1 VAEREDER
9 RFPAVRVAVDY
20 SLVHVLAQALTLEEA
35 APRILASIGGTLG
48 WEIGVLWEVEGRGRL
63 LRCVDVWLAHPDRVK
78 GFEEATRSVSFAPGL
93 GLPGR
98 VWASGEPA
106 WIGDVTRDGNFPRAH
121 AAAEASMGGG
131 VAFPIR
137 GGGPVLGVMEFF
149 APEMQDPEPRLLEM
163 MAVAGAQVGQFMERK
178 LADEE
183 IRHSEALKSAILE
196 SAIDC
201 LIAIDHEG
209 KVLEFNPAAERT
221 FGYRR
226 DEVIGREMA
235 ELIIPPHL
243 RDRHRRGLGRVVA
256 GGEGPV
262 LGKRIELSAMHANGS
277 EFPVEL
283 TVSRIADEDPPVF
296 TGYIRDITER
306 RRNEDALRFLVEASA
321 ALDATLELDT
331 ILQNLADITVPYLA
345 DGCMVDVLEEGRWIR
360 RVAVA
365 AADAS
370 YKPILEELRRHR
382 ISLDGPHPIAS
393 VMRKGRTEIVHDI
406 DDSFRRE
413 ISEDDDY
420 FEALRRWPARSIVIA
435 PIKTRGRLHGTMSL
449 SSFRPERRY
458 GLEQISVIEE
468 LANRAANAVEN
479 ARLFEERS
487 RIARS
492 LEQSLLPPQLPVV
505 PGVELAARFRPAG
518 GGGEVGGDFY
528 DVFYAGDPGW
538 AIVMG
543 DVSGR
548 GVDAASITVLAR
560 HTIRAAAVQ
569 EAKPARMLS
578 IVNEALRTQL
588 EGLRFCS
595 ATLALL
601 RTDGAGVTLTLAS
614 AGHPLPLL
622 LHGNGEVNAIGR
634 PGTVLGVVS
643 EPDLNDEEVRLEFGD
658 TVVFYTD
665 GVTDMRPDGRE
676 FRPEDLSELVASCI
690 EMDALTTAEHID
702 RSVSDA
708 DRDGPRD
715 DAAIL
720 VAKVTGELGS
730 GPPKSS

>member
-1 VAEREDER
+1 VVEREAEHG
-9 RFPAVRVAVDY
+9 FPAVRVAVDY

-35 APRILASIGGTLG
+35 APRILASIGSTLG
-48 WEIGVLWEVEGRGRL
+48 WEIGALWEVDPGKGL

-78 GFEEATRSVSFAPGL
+78 GFEEATRNISFAPGL

-98 VWASGEPA
+98 VWASGEPL
-106 WIGDVTRDGNFPRAH
+106 WINDVTHDANFPRAH
-121 AAAEASMGGG
+121 AAAEAGMHGGI
-131 VAFPIR
+131 AFPIR
-137 GGGPVLGVMEFF
+137 GTSSVLGVMEFF
-149 APEMQDPEPRLLEM
+149 APEMHEPDPPLFEM

-178 LADEE
+178 LAEEE

-196 SAIDC
+196 SSIDC

-209 KVLEFNPAAERT
+209 SILEFNPAAERT
-221 FGYRR
+221 FGYSR

-235 ELIIPPHL
+235 ELIIPPYL
-243 RDRHRRGLGRVVA
+243 RDRHRRGLVRVLA
-256 GGEGPV
+256 GGEAPI
-262 LGKRIELSAMHANGS
+262 LGKRIELNAMRADGS
-277 EFPVEL
+277 EFPAEL
-283 TVSRIADEDPPVF
+283 TVVRIAGEDPPLY
-296 TGYIRDITER
+296 TGYVRDITER

-321 ALDATLELDT
+321 ALDASLELDT
-331 ILQNLADITVPYLA
+331 ILQALAEITVPYLA
-345 DGCMVDVLEEGRWIR
+345 DGSMVDMLEEGRWIR

-365 AADAS
+365 AADPS
-370 YKPILEELRRHR
+370 YMPILEKMQQHR
-382 ISLDGPHPIAS
+382 ISLDGPHPIAR
-393 VMRKGRTEIVHDI
+393 VMRNGRTEIVHDI

-413 ISEDDDY
+413 ISEGENDY
-420 FEALRRWPARSIVIA
+420 YEALQRWPARSIVIA
-435 PIKTRGRLHGTMSL
+435 PIKARGRLHGTISL
-449 SSFRPERRY
+449 ASFRPERAY

-468 LANRAANAVEN
+468 LASRAANTVDN
-479 ARLFEERS
+479 ARLFRERS

-492 LEQSLLPPQLPVV
+492 LEQSLLPPHLPVV
-505 PGVELAARFRPAG
+505 PGVEIAARFRPAG

-528 DVFYAGDPGW
+528 DVFYAGEPGW

-548 GVDAASITVLAR
+548 GVEAAAITVLAR

-578 IVNEALRTQL
+578 IVNEALRLQL

-601 RTDGAGVTLTLAS
+601 RVHGAGATLTLAS
-614 AGHPLPLL
+614 GGHPLPLL
-622 LHGNGEVNAIGR
+622 LHENGKVETIGR

-643 EPDLNDEEVRLEFGD
+643 GPDLSDEEVQLALGD

-665 GVTDMRPDGRE
+665 GVVDARADGNQ
-676 FRPEDLSELVASCI
+676 FRPEDLPGVVASCS
-690 EMDALTTAEHID
+690 EMDALTTAERID
-702 RSVSDA
+702 RAVLDA
-708 DRDGPRD
+708 QRDGPRD

-720 VAKVTGELGS
+720 VVKVTGAPGA
-730 GPPKSS
+730 GRD

>member
-1 VAEREDER
+1 VGERGDER
-9 RFPAVRVAVDY
+9 GFPAVRVAVDY

-35 APRILASIGGTLG
+35 APRILASIGNTLG
-48 WEIGVLWEVEGRGRL
+48 WEIGALWKVDDEGRL
-63 LRCVDVWLAHPDRVK
+63 LRCVDVWLANPDRVT
-78 GFEEATRSVSFAPGL
+78 GFEQATRSVGFAPGL

-98 VWASGEPA
+98 VWASGESA

-121 AAAEASMGGG
+121 AAAEAGMHGA

-137 GGGPVLGVMEFF
+137 GNDGVLGVMEFF
-149 APEMQDPEPRLLEM
+149 APEMHEPDPRVVEM
-163 MAVAGAQVGQFMERK
+163 MVVAGAQVGQFMERQI
-178 LADEE
+178 AEAE

-201 LIAIDHEG
+201 LIAIDHQG

-221 FGYRR
+221 FGYSR

-243 RDRHRRGLGRVVA
+243 RDRHRRGLARVVA

-262 LGKRIELSAMHANGS
+262 LGKRIELSAMHADGS

-296 TGYIRDITER
+296 TGYVRDITER

-331 ILQNLADITVPYLA
+331 ILQNLADVAVPYLA
-345 DGCMVDVLEEGRWIR
+345 DGCMVDLLEDGRWIR

-365 AADAS
+365 AADPS
-370 YKPILEELRRHR
+370 YKPILEDLQRHR
-382 ISLDGPHPIAS
+382 IRLHGPHPIAR
-393 VMRKGRTEIVHDI
+393 VMRGGRTEIVHDI
-406 DDSFRRE
+406 DDEFRRE
-413 ISEDDDY
+413 ISEDDEY
-420 FEALRRWPARSIVIA
+420 YEALRRWPARSIVVV
-435 PIKTRGRLHGTMSL
+435 PIKTHGRLHGTMSL
-449 SSFRPERRY
+449 ASFRPERAY

-468 LANRAANAVEN
+468 LASRVANAIEN
-479 ARLFEERS
+479 ARLFGERS

-492 LEQSLLPPQLPVV
+492 LEQSLLPPHLPVV
-505 PGVELAARFRPAG
+505 PGLELAARFRPAG

-528 DVFYAGDPGW
+528 DVFYTGEPGW

-548 GVDAASITVLAR
+548 GVDAAQITVLAR

-578 IVNEALRTQL
+578 IVNEALRAQL
-588 EGLRFCS
+588 EGLRYCS
-595 ATLALL
+595 AVLALL
-601 RTDGAGVTLTLAS
+601 RTDRSGAVLTLSS

-622 LHGNGEVNAIGR
+622 LRGGGDVDPIGR
-634 PGTVLGVVS
+634 AGTVLGVITDPRLS
-643 EPDLNDEEVRLEFGD
+643 DEEVRLTRGD
-658 TVVFYTD
+658 TVIFYTD
-665 GVTDMRPDGRE
+665 GVTDARPDGRD
-676 FRPEDLSELVASCI
+676 FGPERMPELVARCA
-690 EMDALTTAEHID
+690 EMDAGTTAEFID
-702 RSVSDA
+702 RAVVEA
-708 DRDGPRD
+708 GGDGPRD

-720 VAKVTGELGS
+720 VAKVTAEIGAARIS
-730 GPPKSS
+730 A

>member
-1 VAEREDER
+1 
-9 RFPAVRVAVDY
+9 
-20 SLVHVLAQALTLEEA
+20 
-35 APRILASIGGTLG
+35 
-48 WEIGVLWEVEGRGRL
+48 VLWKIDGQGRL
-63 LRCVDVWLAHPDRVK
+63 LHCVDVWLAHADRVK
-78 GFEEATRSVSFAPGL
+78 GFEEATRSIGFAPGL

-121 AAAEASMGGG
+121 AAADAGMHGG

-137 GGGPVLGVMEFF
+137 GHDGVLGVMEFF
-149 APEMQDPEPRLLEM
+149 ASEMHEPDPRLLEM
-163 MAVAGAQVGQFMERK
+163 MVVAGAQVGQFMERK
-178 LADEE
+178 LAEAE

-209 KVLEFNPAAERT
+209 RVLEFNPAAERT
-221 FGYRR
+221 FGYPR
-226 DEVIGREMA
+226 DEAIGREMA

-243 RDRHRRGLGRVVA
+243 RDRHRRGLARVVA

-277 EFPVEL
+277 EFPIEL
-283 TVSRIADEDPPVF
+283 TVSRIEDEDPPVF

-331 ILQNLADITVPYLA
+331 ILQTLADITIPYLA
-345 DGCMVDVLEEGRWIR
+345 DGSMVDVLEDGRWIR

-365 AADAS
+365 AADPS
-370 YKPILEELRRHR
+370 YKPILDELQRHR
-382 ISLDGPHPIAS
+382 IRLHGSHPIAR
-393 VMRKGRTEIVHDI
+393 VMRRGRTEIVHDI
-406 DDSFRRE
+406 DDAFRRE
-413 ISEDDDY
+413 ISEDDDDY
-420 FEALRRWPARSIVIA
+420 YEALRRWPARSIVIV
-435 PIKTRGRLHGTMSL
+435 PIKTHGRLHGTLSL
-449 SSFRPERRY
+449 ASFRPERGY

-468 LANRAANAVEN
+468 LTNRAANAVEN
-479 ARLFEERS
+479 ARLFGERS
-487 RIARS
+487 RIARG
-492 LEQSLLPPQLPVV
+492 LEQSLLPPHLPVV
-505 PGVELAARFRPAG
+505 PGLELAARFRPAG

-528 DVFYAGDPGW
+528 DVFYAGEPGW

-548 GVDAASITVLAR
+548 GVDAAQITVLAR

-601 RTDGAGVTLTLAS
+601 RTDVTGATLTLSS

-622 LHGNGEVNAIGR
+622 RRGDGRVDAIGR
-634 PGTVLGVVS
+634 SGTVLGVIS
-643 EPDLNDEEVRLEFGD
+643 DPHLSDEEVRLARGD
-658 TVVFYTD
+658 MIVFYTD
-665 GVTDMRPDGRE
+665 GVADARPDGRE
-676 FRPEDLSELVASCI
+676 FGPENLSELVAGCA
-690 EMDALTTAEHID
+690 EMDAGTTAECID
-702 RSVSDA
+702 RAVVGA

-720 VAKVTGELGS
+720 VAKVTGELGPVRARS
-730 GPPKSS
+730 GA

>member
-1 VAEREDER
+1 VAEREEQR
-9 RFPAVRVAVDY
+9 QFPAVRVAVDY

-35 APRILASIGGTLG
+35 VPRILASIGSTLG
-48 WEIGVLWEVEGRGRL
+48 WEIGAFWEADRGGRL
-63 LRCVDVWLAHPDRVK
+63 LRCVDVWIAHPDRVK
-78 GFEEATRSVSFAPGL
+78 GFEEATRNIGFAPGL

-106 WIGDVTRDGNFPRAH
+106 WIGDVTSDGNFPRAH
-121 AAAEASMGGG
+121 AAAEAGMRGG
-131 VAFPIR
+131 VAFPVR
-137 GGGPVLGVMEFF
+137 GSGAVLGVMEFF
-149 APEMQDPEPRLLEM
+149 APEMSEPDPRLFEM

-178 LADEE
+178 LAEEE
-183 IRHSEALKSAILE
+183 IRRSEALKSAILE

-209 KVLEFNPAAERT
+209 NVIEFNPAAEKA

-226 DEVIGREMA
+226 EEAIGREMA

-243 RDRHRRGLGRVVA
+243 RDRHRRGLARVVA

-262 LGKRIELSAMHANGS
+262 LGKRIELTAMRADES

-283 TVSRIADEDPPVF
+283 TVSRIAGEDPPVF
-296 TGYIRDITER
+296 TGYVRDITER

-321 ALDATLELDT
+321 AFDASLELDT
-331 ILQNLADITVPYLA
+331 ILQTLAEITVPYLA
-345 DGCMVDVLEEGRWIR
+345 DGCQVDMLEGGRWIR

-365 AADAS
+365 AADPS
-370 YKPILEELRRHR
+370 YKPILEDLQRHR
-382 ISLDGPHPIAS
+382 IRLDGPHPIAS

-406 DDSFRRE
+406 DDSFRRA
-413 ISEDDDY
+413 ISEDEDY
-420 FEALRRWPARSIVIA
+420 YQALRRWPARSMVIA
-435 PIKTRGRLHGTMSL
+435 PIRSRGRLHGTMSL
-449 SSFRPERRY
+449 ASFRPERAY

-468 LANRAANAVEN
+468 LARRAANAVER
-479 ARLFEERS
+479 ARLFGERS

-492 LEQSLLPPQLPVV
+492 LEQSLLPPALPVV

-528 DVFYAGDPGW
+528 DVFYAGEPGW

-548 GVDAASITVLAR
+548 GVDAATITVLAR

-569 EAKPARMLS
+569 EARPARMLS
-578 IVNEALRTQL
+578 IVNEALRAQL

-595 ATLALL
+595 AVLALL
-601 RTDGAGVTLTLAS
+601 RFQGSGATLTLAS
-614 AGHPLPLL
+614 GGHPLPLL
-622 LHGNGEVNAIGR
+622 LHEDGSVNAIGR
-634 PGTVLGVVS
+634 PGTVLGVVP
-643 EPDLNDEEVRLEFGD
+643 EPDLNDEEVMLAPGD

-665 GVTDMRPDGRE
+665 GVADVRPEGNG
-676 FRPEDLSELVASCI
+676 FRPEDLPELVASCAA
-690 EMDALTTAEHID
+690 MDALTIAECID
-702 RSVSDA
+702 RAVVDA
-708 DRDGPRD
+708 HREGPRD

-720 VAKVTGELGS
+720 VAKVTGERGG
-730 GPPKSS
+730 GPL

>member
-1 VAEREDER
+1 VGEREDER
-9 RFPAVRVAVDY
+9 GFPAVRVAVDY
-20 SLVHVLAQALTLEEA
+20 SLVHVLAEALTLEEA
-35 APRILASIGGTLG
+35 APRILASIGNTLG
-48 WEIGVLWEVEGRGRL
+48 WEIGALWEVERDGRL
-63 LRCVDVWLAHPDRVK
+63 LRCVDIWLAHPDRVK
-78 GFEEATRSVSFAPGL
+78 GFEEATRNINFAPGL

-106 WIGDVTRDGNFPRAH
+106 WIGDITRDGNFPRAH
-121 AAAEASMGGG
+121 AAAEAGLSGG

-137 GGGPVLGVMEFF
+137 GTGGVLGVMEFF
-149 APEMQDPEPRLLEM
+149 APRMREPDERLLEM
-163 MAVAGAQVGQFMERK
+163 MAVAGTQVGQFMERK
-178 LADEE
+178 LAEAE

-196 SAIDC
+196 SALDC

-221 FGYRR
+221 FGYQR

-243 RDRHRRGLGRVVA
+243 RDRHRRGLARVLA
-256 GGEGPV
+256 GGEGTV
-262 LGKRIELSAMHANGS
+262 LGRRIELTALRSDGN

-283 TVSRIADEDPPVF
+283 TVSRIESEDPPVF
-296 TGYIRDITER
+296 TGYVRDITER

-321 ALDATLELDT
+321 GLDASLELDT
-331 ILQNLADITVPYLA
+331 ILQTLAEITVPYLA
-345 DGCMVDVLEEGRWIR
+345 DGCMVDIVEEGRRIR

-365 AADAS
+365 AADPS
-370 YKPILEELRRHR
+370 YKPILEELQQHR
-382 ISLDGPHPIAS
+382 IRLDGPHPIAR

-406 DDSFRRE
+406 DDSFRHE
-413 ISEDDDY
+413 ISENDDY

-435 PIKTRGRLHGTMSL
+435 PIKSRGRLHGTMSL
-449 SSFRPERRY
+449 ASFRPERAY

-468 LANRAANAVEN
+468 LASRAANAVEN
-479 ARLFEERS
+479 AQLFGERS

-505 PGVELAARFRPAG
+505 AGAELAARFRPAG

-528 DVFYAGDPGW
+528 DVFYAGEPGW

-548 GVDAASITVLAR
+548 GVDAATITVLAR

-578 IVNEALRTQL
+578 IVNEALRAQL

-601 RTDGAGVTLTLAS
+601 RTHSSGGTLTLAT

-622 LHGNGEVNAIGR
+622 LHEDGAVEPIGR

-643 EPDLNDEEVRLEFGD
+643 EPDLSDEEVELALGD

-665 GVTDMRPDGRE
+665 GVADVRPNGRQ
-676 FRPEDLSELVASCI
+676 FRPEDLPELVAACA
-690 EMDALTTAEHID
+690 EMDAVTTAECID
-702 RSVSDA
+702 RAVIEA
-708 DRDGPRD
+708 HRDGPRD

-720 VAKVTGELGS
+720 VVKMTGELGLS
-730 GPPKSS
+730 PAQ